1 VTIEAGQQLLHDRL
15 IEKIG
20 EGGMGVVWRA
30 EDTTLARDLAVKIL
44 PDIFARDAVRDGA
57 VGGRAVG

>member
-1 VTIEAGQQLLHDRL
+1 MKSGDHVQHFRL

-30 EDTTLARDLAVKIL
+30 EDSRLR
-44 PDIFARDAVRDGA
+44 R
-57 VGGRAVG
+57 